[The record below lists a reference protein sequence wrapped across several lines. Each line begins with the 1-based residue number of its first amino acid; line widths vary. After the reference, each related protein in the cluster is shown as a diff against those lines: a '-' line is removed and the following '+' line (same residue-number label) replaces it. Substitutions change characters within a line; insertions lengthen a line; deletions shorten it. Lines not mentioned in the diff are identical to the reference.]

1 MNRLKSCGLGAA
13 AVSLLLSANA
23 SAAPLAQQYG
33 AFGIVTYDPEP
44 KTGYEA
50 WAEENSITGA
60 WDEKD
65 ASGIHNV
72 FRYVFGVESGAFTN
86 PPLIDIAFEDGKVVI
101 KTPPV
106 VNSEG
111 VTVSVVESSDVAGK
125 TVTATKAVDAAG
137 STEFTKDSA
146 AASRFYRLKAEAT
159 E

>member
-13 AVSLLLSANA
+13 AVSLLLSMNA
-23 SAAPLAQQYG
+23 AAATLAQQCG

-44 KTGYEA
+44 KTGFEA
-50 WAEENSITGA
+50 WAENNGIAGA
-60 WDEKD
+60 WNETD

-106 VNSEG
+106 ANSDG
-111 VTVSVVESSDVAGK
+111 VTVTVVESSDVAGK

-137 STEFTKDSA
+137 NTEFTKDSA